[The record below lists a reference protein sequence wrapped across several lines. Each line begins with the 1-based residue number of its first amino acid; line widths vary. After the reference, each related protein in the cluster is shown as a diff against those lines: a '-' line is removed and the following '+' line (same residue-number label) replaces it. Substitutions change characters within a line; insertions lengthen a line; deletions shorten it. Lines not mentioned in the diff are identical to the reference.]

1 MGNAGTVDFPS
12 YMKDVHNDWLDHTG
26 VDNVT
31 SSVVD
36 RINAATS
43 PYSGVTPNNPATELN
58 AIDTAVSAFS
68 SLFIGY
74 NSEVEWEEA
83 ITAVEGHMAT
93 LDLFSDAH
101 IAALVDA
108 FADVQDDQINNVVL
122 PRFQAGLRNV
132 NAVLSSS
139 FVLGQAVIVGMRDRD
154 VAKFQAEVREKL
166 ELLRPDFVGKVVDS
180 IMRQDMTKLEMRKL
194 LLHYQMEAQRL
205 RIVAE
210 KEYADGV
217 VAIAVGNAKWPFEVF
232 QMSANILGSIGG
244 GTAVYGDSAKG
255 PSTLQS
261 ALAGA
266 ISGAALGMQ
275 IGGGGWASA
284 AIGGGLG
291 LALGGL
297 D

>member
-1 MGNAGTVDFPS
+1 MGNAGTVDFPT
-12 YMKDVHNDWLDHTG
+12 YMKTVHNNWLDHTG
-26 VDNVT
+26 TDTVT

-68 SLFIGY
+68 SLFTGL
-74 NSEVEWEEA
+74 SPETEWEEA
-83 ITAVEGHMAT
+83 ITGVEQHLET

-101 IAALVDA
+101 IAASADT
-108 FADVQDDQINNVVL
+108 FADVQDDQINYVIL
-122 PRFQAGLRNV
+122 PRFRAGLRNV

-139 FVLGQAVIVGMRDRD
+139 FVMGQALIEGMRNRD
-154 VAKFQAEVREKL
+154 VAKYQAELREKL
-166 ELLRPDFVGKVVDS
+166 EILRPDFVGKVVDS
-180 IMRQDMTKLEMRKL
+180 ILRHEMTILEMRKL

-210 KEYADGV
+210 KEYADGTT
-217 VAIAVGNAKWPFEVF
+217 AIAVGNAKWPFEVF
-232 QMSANILGSIGG
+232 QLSANILGSIGG
-244 GTAVYGDSAKG
+244 GTAVYGDTAKG

-261 ALAGA
+261 ALSGA

-275 IGGGGWASA
+275 LGGGSWTGA
-284 AIGGGLG
+284 AMGGGLG
-291 LALGGL
+291 LLLGGL